1 MKLKEWIDFNKGI
14 YNGDLVVKV
23 LKQRSYK
30 TDDILFHTVASLDTC
45 SKLFGEY
52 ELDKI
57 GLQNMPN
64 SDVTRF
70 GCLLW
75 VNKEL

>member
-45 SKLFGEY
+45 TKLFGE
-52 ELDKI
+52 
-57 GLQNMPN
+57 
-64 SDVTRF
+64 
-70 GCLLW
+70 
-75 VNKEL
+75 